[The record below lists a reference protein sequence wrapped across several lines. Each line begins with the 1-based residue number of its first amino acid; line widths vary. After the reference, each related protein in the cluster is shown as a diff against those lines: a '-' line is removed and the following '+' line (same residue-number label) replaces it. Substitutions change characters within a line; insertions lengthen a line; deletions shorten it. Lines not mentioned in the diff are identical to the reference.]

1 MTPEELMAVAA
12 DLGAQSVRQGWGG
25 PFGAVI
31 ASDGRILA
39 TGQNR
44 VLQTGD
50 PTVHAEMDA
59 IRSAAA
65 ALSPATLELI
75 ERPAGSDDPAPQRS
89 RMLSG
94 YEILTRYLFPQHAPD
109 WGEEV
114 IVYVVMWGVFMS
126 GSGLVGDNHHV
137 RADIIV
143 RMLGEQQQR
152 LCEIFNTLLGIGFTG
167 AMAWFGWEVVEFA
180 LMLDERS
187 ISSLRFPIAWYYLCL
202 PVGMGL
208 MALRFTIRLY
218 ELLFRFD
225 PARHT
230 LREDDFSH
238 D

>member
-1 MTPEELMAVAA
+1 MEP
-12 DLGAQSVRQGWGG
+12 GRG
-25 PFGAVI
+25 P
-31 ASDGRILA
+31 
-39 TGQNR
+39 
-44 VLQTGD
+44 
-50 PTVHAEMDA
+50 
-59 IRSAAA
+59 AAA
-65 ALSPATLELI
+65 GRRPVLLRSGGSAHVILRIWNGTERTLLGLLGGIALV
-75 ERPAGSDDPAPQRS
+75 
-89 RMLSG
+89 LSG

>member
-1 MTPEELMAVAA
+1 MTPGELMAVAA

-94 YEILTRYLFPQHAPD
+94 YEIYTSGFPCPMCLSAIYWARLDRVWYACGVEDTRA
-109 WGEEV
+109 
-114 IVYVVMWGVFMS
+114 
-126 GSGLVGDNHHV
+126 
-137 RADIIV
+137 
-143 RMLGEQQQR
+143 
-152 LCEIFNTLLGIGFTG
+152 IGFDD
-167 AMAWFGWEVVEFA
+167 AFQYEDFA
-180 LMLDERS
+180 QPVGERR
-187 ISSLRFPIAWYYLCL
+187 IPIAQL
-202 PVGMGL
+202 GREAGL
-208 MALRFTIRLY
+208 RAYGQWRERP
-218 ELLFRFD
+218 D
-225 PARHT
+225 RHPY
-230 LREDDFSH
+230 
-238 D
+238 